1 MFRLTIAAAFGG
13 TLLLLAAVAG
23 PAMASD
29 NRVQPVRL
37 RDNCDPNNFPP
48 GLCAS
53 TSTGNIGITQL
64 LNFVKANAQDV
75 LKSRNALGWRF
86 APDAAGVKAGTAF
99 EVTNQGGEV
108 HTFTDVTKDGFKT
121 GGCVT
126 LLNQLLGLQPNSICQ
141 GVDET
146 SPNFGALLGANGAVP
161 PGVTRAFPLGNR
173 TGTVLYQCLIHPWM
187 RMSVTVEPA
196 T

>member
-37 RDNCDPNNFPP
+37 RDNCDPTKFSPE
-48 GLCAS
+48 LCAS

-64 LNFVKANAQDV
+64 LDFVKANARDV

-86 APDAAGVKAGTAF
+86 AP
-99 EVTNQGGEV
+99 N
-108 HTFTDVTKDGFKT
+108 
-121 GGCVT
+121 
-126 LLNQLLGLQPNSICQ
+126 
-141 GVDET
+141 
-146 SPNFGALLGANGAVP
+146 
-161 PGVTRAFPLGNR
+161 
-173 TGTVLYQCLIHPWM
+173 
-187 RMSVTVEPA
+187 
-196 T
+196 